1 MYTLIWPFPEFKTPR
16 SAHPG
21 PHGNKLLPSTVS
33 DDDDEDED
41 EDEDDGDDD
50 DDDDDD

>member
-1 MYTLIWPFPEFKTPR
+1 MVYPELKTPR

-33 DDDDEDED
+33 DDDD
-41 EDEDDGDDD
+41 DDD
-50 DDDDDD
+50 DDDDENSGGHGGNNDE